1 MAHIY
6 SSAQGWN
13 YDVFLSFRGADTRRS
28 FTGFLYHA
36 LCQKGINAF
45 IDDEELK
52 RGTEISPS
60 LVKAIEDSRISIIV
74 FSENYASSTWC
85 LEELVKILDCMKVK
99 GQLVLPVFHYVDPS
113 VVRHQKGS
121 FGIAMAKH
129 EDRFKNNMEKVQK
142 WKLALSE
149 AANLSGWS
157 LENGYEF
164 ELIQRI
170 VEEVS
175 SKLNHTLLHI
185 AEYPVGLETRLSDVK
200 SLLQMELGERIRMIG
215 IYGFGGIGKTTIA
228 RALFNLIANQF
239 DAACF
244 LADIRESSNQPKGL
258 AQLQEALLFDLVGDK
273 NIKLGNIYKGIPIL
287 KKRLCCKK
295 ILLILDDVD
304 KLEQLQA
311 LAGGRDW
318 FGVGS
323 VIVITT
329 RDKHLLVTHQV
340 EKTYE
345 VKQLHHSEAFELFTW
360 NAFKRKSPDLGYF
373 EISNSV
379 VLYAEGLP
387 LALKVMGSNL
397 YGKTVDE
404 WKSALDKY
412 EKIPNKEVQNVLR
425 VTYDNLEDNEKEI
438 FLDIACF
445 FKGETV
451 EYVEKTLKAC
461 GFYPKFGISV
471 LIDRSLIT
479 IDEYNRLRMH
489 DLIQDMGREVVRED
503 SPLEPGNRSRIWYPE
518 DVYEV
523 LTQNTGSSKI
533 QGMMVDLPDHYLV
546 HLTENTFKMMKNMKI
561 LIVKNAHV
569 FGSPQHLPNNL
580 RLLDWMEYPSSSLP
594 SNFHPRKLVVLN
606 LSRSCLNMQEPF
618 KYLDSLTSMDLSQC
632 DCLTKLPDISGVP
645 NLTELNLD
653 YCANLEEVH
662 DSVGFLQK
670 LVELRASGCTKLR
683 EFPRVISLPSLKS
696 LILIWCSSIQKFPD
710 IQGKMKNLVSISIE
724 NSGIEELPASI
735 GNLSGLQE
743 LCMTSCLSLKE
754 LPEEIDML
762 QNLRDLNIEGC
773 PQLRNFLKKLQEMGQ
788 QAPTFHNVDSLN
800 LENCGLLDED
810 LPIILYSFPKLTS
823 LDLSRNKFVMLPSRM
838 QEFLYL
844 QLLHVD
850 SCKFLQEIP
859 SLPPDLRFINAT
871 NCTSLNAES
880 SNLLLSQET
889 FQERELHVVVP
900 GASIPMW
907 FDLCNKGKYM
917 TFWVREK
924 FPVISLCYVFAVE
937 GEMKEGLSCQVHFF
951 INGEELFELE
961 IPTSFSKMMTDHV
974 WLFDLQTLPSFQGNP
989 CDSYLDDN
997 WNQVEISCEKM
1008 SKVPNVNVSWCGIHV
1023 SKQGQ
1028 NEIRF
1033 TDPYSESDSITE
1045 SDNNEAELKMIIS
1058 NDNSMEDFQV
1068 FKDNCCNVNDNLE
1081 ATDTED
1087 SKMLERWGNERNIAQ
1102 SDEEME
1108 AFYASLDI
1116 ETFDPL
1122 PSKDITSISE
1132 METCTKPS
1140 EGIQKAWKTFQE
1152 FLTKDFS
1159 DMLKLE
1165 NYSAM
1170 KAALDCLSG
1179 LSADD
1184 GVSVEMRSVIIE
1196 VSREFTHWS
1205 WDYSNASK
1213 KMEIAKTS
1221 MLKVHEIDEGL
1232 EANKSHFKEVMITK
1246 NELQN
1251 QLAYLEERK
1260 KELEDQISAIK
1271 SDISTF
1277 DSAQKMAT
1285 KRKREIFEEGK
1296 LLIAQRDELR
1306 EQLPLLR
1313 YDWALA
1319 KNIQTNISTEWSKLR
1334 EKINNKSIGV
1344 FLSEM

>member
-1 MAHIY
+1 MAMISCSY
-6 SSAQGWN
+6 AQGWT
-13 YDVFLSFRGADTRRS
+13 YDVFLSFRGTDTRRS

-36 LCQKGINAF
+36 LRQKGINAF

-52 RGTEISPS
+52 RGKEISPS
-60 LVKAIEDSRISIIV
+60 LLKAIEESRISIIV

-99 GQLVLPVFHYVDPS
+99 GQLVLPVFHHVDPS

-129 EDRFKNNMEKVQK
+129 GDRFKNNTKKVQK

-164 ELIQRI
+164 EIIQRI

-175 SKLNHTLLHI
+175 GKLNHTLMHI
-185 AEYPVGLETRLSDVK
+185 AEYPVGLETCLSEVK
-200 SLLQMELGERIRMIG
+200 SLLHMEPGEQIRMIG

-228 RALFNLIANQF
+228 RALFNLIANEF

-295 ILLILDDVD
+295 VLLILDDVD

-311 LAGGRDW
+311 LAGGHDW
-318 FGVGS
+318 FGSGS

-329 RDKHLLVTHQV
+329 RDKHLLATHQV

-345 VKQLHHSEAFELFTW
+345 VKKLHHDEAFELFTW
-360 NAFKRKSPDLGYF
+360 NAFKRKSPDSGYF
-373 EISNSV
+373 EISHRV
-379 VLYAEGLP
+379 ALYAEGLP

-404 WKSALDKY
+404 WQDALDKY

-425 VTYDNLEDNEKEI
+425 VTYDNLEENEREI

-461 GFYPKFGISV
+461 GFYPKIGIGV
-471 LIDRSLIT
+471 LIDRSLVT
-479 IDEYNRLRMH
+479 IDRYNKLRMH

-503 SPLEPGNRSRIWYPE
+503 SPLEPGNRSRIWHPE

-523 LTQNTGSSKI
+523 LTQNTGSRKI
-533 QGMMVDLPDHYLV
+533 QGMMVDLPDHYMV
-546 HLTENTFKMMKNMKI
+546 HLTASTFKRMRNMKI
-561 LIVKNAHV
+561 FIVKNAHI

-594 SNFHPRKLVVLN
+594 SNFRPKKLVGLN
-606 LSRSCLNMQEPF
+606 LSRSCFAMQEPF
-618 KYLDSLTSMDLSQC
+618 RYFDSLTSMDLSHC
-632 DCLTKLPDISGVP
+632 DHLTKLPDISGVP

-653 YCANLEEVH
+653 YCANLEEVD
-662 DSVGFLQK
+662 DSVGFLDK

-683 EFPRVISLPSLKS
+683 AFPRAIRLPSLKS
-696 LILIWCSSIQKFPD
+696 LILIWCSSIQRFPD
-710 IQGKMKNLVSISIE
+710 ILGKMDNLVSISIE
-724 NSGIEELPASI
+724 SSGIEELPASI
-735 GNLSGLQE
+735 GNLIGLQE
-743 LCMTSCLSLKE
+743 LCMTSCLGLKE
-754 LPEEIDML
+754 LPESLDML
-762 QNLRDLNIEGC
+762 QNLRNLNIEGC
-773 PQLRNFLKKLQEMGQ
+773 PQLRNFLKKLKDMGQ
-788 QAPTFHNVDSLN
+788 HTPTFHNVDSLN

-810 LPIILYSFPKLTS
+810 LPIILHSFPKLTS
-823 LDLSRNKFVMLPSRM
+823 LDLSGNKFEMLSSCI

-844 QLLHVD
+844 QLLHLN

-859 SLPPDLRFINAT
+859 TLPPNLRFIDAS
-871 NCTSLNAES
+871 NCTSLNRES
-880 SNLLLSQET
+880 SSSLLS
-889 FQERELHVVVP
+889 QERELHVIVP
-900 GASIPMW
+900 GASIPTW
-907 FDLCNKGKYM
+907 FDLCSKEEYM

-924 FPVISLCYVFAVE
+924 FPVIALCYVFAVE
-937 GEMKEGLSCQVHFF
+937 GEMKKEGFSCEVRFF

-961 IPTSFSKMMTDHV
+961 IPTSFAKMVTDHV
-974 WLFDLQTLPSFQGNP
+974 WLFDLRTLPPFQGKAF
-989 CDSYLDDN
+989 DSYLDDN

-1008 SKVPNVNVSWCGIHV
+1008 SEVPSVTVSWCGIHV
-1023 SKQGQ
+1023 IQQ
-1028 NEIRF
+1028 EENAIRF
-1033 TDPYSESDSITE
+1033 TDPYLDSDSVTE
-1045 SDNNEAELKMIIS
+1045 SDNKETELKKLTS
-1058 NDNSMEDFQV
+1058 NNKSVEDFQV
-1068 FKDNCCNVNDNLE
+1068 FKDNCHNVNDNWE
-1081 ATDTED
+1081 ACEAED
-1087 SKMLERWGNERNIAQ
+1087 SQMLECKGNEINKTQ
-1102 SDEEME
+1102 DDEEME
-1108 AFYASLDI
+1108 AFYASLDAEI
-1116 ETFDPL
+1116 FVPL

-1132 METCTKPS
+1132 LKTDIKPS

-1159 DMLKLE
+1159 EMLEPK
-1165 NYSAM
+1165 NYSTM
-1170 KAALDCLSG
+1170 KATLDCLSG

-1184 GVSVEMRSVIIE
+1184 GVSIEMRSVIIE

-1205 WDYSNASK
+1205 CDYSNASK
-1213 KMEIAKTS
+1213 KMKITEAS
-1221 MLKVHEIDEGL
+1221 VLKMHETTESL
-1232 EANKSHFKEVMITK
+1232 EANKSHFKEVMTMK
-1246 NELQN
+1246 NELHS

-1260 KELEDQISAIK
+1260 KELEDQINAIK
-1271 SDISTF
+1271 SDIRAF
-1277 DSAQKMAT
+1277 ESAEKMVT

-1296 LLIAQRDELR
+1296 LLLAQRDELR
-1306 EQLPLLR
+1306 EQLPRLR
-1313 YDWALA
+1313 DDWALA
-1319 KNIQTNISTEWSKLR
+1319 KEIHANISTEWSKLG
-1334 EKINNKSIGV
+1334 EKINNKSV
-1344 FLSEM
+1344 YRCF